1 MLRKMIMVSTLAAAL
16 DAVLIPG
23 VFAFSGGAPH
33 VVTHPVVI
41 SRRAVTAMPHSGTA
55 IRLPYTATQYLRPPS
70 RARSSATVKITAT
83 R

>member
-41 SRRAVTAMPHSGTA
+41 GRGTVTAMRHSA
-55 IRLPYTATQYLRPPS
+55 TATRLRPPS
-70 RARSSATVKITAT
+70 RARSSATVTVTAT

>member
-1 MLRKMIMVSTLAAAL
+1 MLRKMIMASTLAAAL

-41 SRRAVTAMPHSGTA
+41 SRGAVTAMPHSGTA
-55 IRLPYTATQYLRPPS
+55 IRLPYTATQYLRPAS
-70 RARSSATVKITAT
+70 RARSSATVKVTAT

>member
-33 VVTHPVVI
+33 VVTHPVVM
-41 SRRAVTAMPHSGTA
+41 SHDAATAMAHYATV
-55 IRLPYTATQYLRPPS
+55 IRVRNTATQYPRPSS
-70 RARSSATVKITAT
+70 RAR
-83 R
+83 

>member
-41 SRRAVTAMPHSGTA
+41 SRGAVTAMPQSGTA
-55 IRLPYTATQYLRPPS
+55 VRLPYRATQYPRPPS
-70 RARSSATVKITAT
+70 RAWSSATVMVAAP